1 MKRRLIPF
9 VAAPV
14 FALAMTAAGRA
25 AVPIDVGTLSGVRDL
40 GRAPASVSV
49 RVAVVLRYHHE
60 AELDGLV
67 EAQADPE
74 STSLYHRF
82 LSTTQFGEYFS
93 PTRFEYARVVD
104 ALQRGGF
111 RITHTFSNRTV
122 VDATAPAPVAARY
135 FSTEI
140 HRVLAPDAGL
150 TYTNVRPGNVPDE
163 MSPFVLAVIGLDAA
177 NRMRP
182 AYALPPIG
190 AAHRIRW
197 DVGPDGNPVF
207 GPDGGYGPQVYV
219 NSYDLPAAKGQ
230 TGSGRASGVATDA
243 DFLDSDLAAYI
254 KYFGVKRTG
263 PATTR
268 VLVDGGPPPGLS
280 TDSIETT
287 LDVETIVSIAPGT
300 ALYVYEA
307 PYDEPTNSN
316 FIDIFNKVVTD
327 NKVDTLNSSYIYCET
342 RMQKMF
348 PGYPKALD
356 AVEKQGNALGITF
369 HAASGDS
376 AANSPGCYSQV
387 SVGVPSSTPHN
398 IAVGGTTLSVN
409 SSGHETGE
417 VGWNGTGGG
426 VSVIFKVPAYQKGV
440 TNVISTGRNVP
451 DLAFD
456 ADPGTGTSYYY
467 GGSFAGPIGGT
478 SLACP
483 IFGATLTEVNQ
494 VLNSRAGYFNV
505 TLYKTWLAHGY
516 GSGSKLYFRDITQGS
531 IPPYHAKTG
540 YDQMSGIGAMRATT
554 FASLLH

>member
-1 MKRRLIPF
+1 MFRRLIP
-9 VAAPV
+9 VAAVP
-14 FALAMTAAGRA
+14 ALALALSAAARA
-25 AVPIDVGTLSGVRDL
+25 TVPIDVGTLAGLRDL
-40 GRAPASVSV
+40 GRAPASTSV
-49 RVAVVLRYHHE
+49 RVAVVLRYHHD
-60 AELDGLV
+60 AELERLV

-74 STSLYHRF
+74 STLYHRF
-82 LSTTQFGEYFS
+82 LSTGQFAAYFS
-93 PTRFEYARVVD
+93 PTRVEYARVAR

-111 RITHTFSNRTV
+111 TIAHTFANRTV
-122 VDATAPAPVAARY
+122 VDATAPAPIAARY

-140 HRVLAPDAGL
+140 HRVLAPDVRS
-150 TYTNVRPGNVPDE
+150 TYTNVRAGSVPDE
-163 MSPFVLAVIGLDAA
+163 IGELVLAVVGLDAA
-177 NRMRP
+177 NRLVP
-182 AYALPPIG
+182 AYVLPPIG
-190 AAHRIRW
+190 APHPVRPNVQWNRK
-197 DVGPDGNPVF
+197 PVF

-219 NSYDLPAAKGQ
+219 NSYDLPAASGK
-230 TGSGRASGVATDA
+230 TGTGRASGVATDA
-243 DFLDSDLAAYI
+243 DFLDSDLAGYL

-268 VLVDGGPPPGLS
+268 VLVNGGPPPGLS

-342 RMQKMF
+342 AMQKMF
-348 PGYPKALD
+348 HGYPKALD
-356 AVEKQGNALGITF
+356 AVEKQGGALGITF

-376 AANSPGCYSQV
+376 AANSPGCYSTV

-398 IAVGGTTLSVN
+398 IAVGGTTLSVDTG
-409 SSGHETGE
+409 GHETGE
-417 VGWNGTGGG
+417 IGWGGTGGG
-426 VSVIFKVPAYQKGV
+426 VSAIFKVPTYQKGV
-440 TNVISTGRNVP
+440 PHVISTGRNVP

-456 ADPGTGTSYYY
+456 ADPGTGESYYY
-467 GGSFAGPIGGT
+467 SGGFVGPIGGT

-483 IFGATLTEVNQ
+483 IFGATLTEINQ
-494 VLNSRAGYFNV
+494 VLNSRAGFFNV

-531 IPPYHAKTG
+531 IPPYHAGPG